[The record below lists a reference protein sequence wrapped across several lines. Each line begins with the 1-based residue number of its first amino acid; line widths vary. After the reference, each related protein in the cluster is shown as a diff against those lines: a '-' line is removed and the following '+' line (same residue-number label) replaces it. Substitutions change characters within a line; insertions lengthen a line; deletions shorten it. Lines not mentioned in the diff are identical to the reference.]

1 MLCTQCQFN
10 TATTADGLCGI
21 CVSAAAHAQPAPA
34 PRPGYASNG
43 SFAYLRSPVALARA
57 TVALLVGVIAADLY
71 SLWAGTVVQGV
82 MDDLMS
88 LDRGVGYGVV
98 GGGTDLVREAE
109 RADTL
114 YSVSGW
120 LQTAALVATCVVFL
134 CWFYRVRVNAEVFE
148 PHIHSKT
155 RGWTVGSWFVPV
167 VNLWFP
173 RRIALDIWDASGD
186 RSVALDRTMTL
197 GDASAR
203 ATHPLV
209 NGWWTLWVASLV
221 VGRWASSGYW
231 AAEEAD
237 EIDAAI
243 SRMMLADVLDIAA
256 AVMAILFV
264 RRLTRMQDAKA
275 RSTPTEGFGLTGSA

>member
-10 TATTADGLCGI
+10 TAKTSDGLCGI
-21 CVSAAAHAQPAPA
+21 CVTAAAVSQPA
-34 PRPGYASNG
+34 PRPYDASG
-43 SFAYLRSPVALARA
+43 GRPAAYLRSPVALSRV
-57 TVALLVGVIAADLY
+57 TVALLGGVIAADLY

-82 MDDLMS
+82 MEDLLS
-88 LDRGVGYGVV
+88 ARYTVDFEA
-98 GGGTDLVREAE
+98 DLARDAE

-114 YSVSGW
+114 YAVSGW
-120 LQTAALVATCVVFL
+120 LQTAALIATCVVFL
-134 CWFYRVRVNAEVFE
+134 CWFHRVRVNAEVFE
-148 PHIHSKT
+148 PYIHSKT
-155 RGWTVGSWFVPV
+155 RGWAVGGWFVPI

-173 RRIALDIWDASGD
+173 RRIALDIWDASGE

-209 NGWWTLWVASLV
+209 NGWWTLWVASLL

-243 SRMMLADVLDIAA
+243 NRMMLADVLHVGA
-256 AVMAILFV
+256 AVLAILFV
-264 RRLTRMQDAKA
+264 LRLTRMQDVKA
-275 RSTPTEGFGLTGSA
+275 RSGLPIA

>member
-10 TATTADGLCGI
+10 TATTSDGLCGI
-21 CVSAAAHAQPAPA
+21 CVTAAAHAQPAP
-34 PRPGYASNG
+34 RPGYASSRNP
-43 SFAYLRSPVALARA
+43 AHLRSPVALARA

-71 SLWAGTVVQGV
+71 SLWAGTVIQGV

-98 GGGTDLVREAE
+98 GQGTDLVREAE

-114 YSVSGW
+114 YAVSGW
-120 LQTAALVATCVVFL
+120 LQTAVLVATCAVFL

-148 PHIHSKT
+148 PHIHTKT
-155 RGWTVGSWFVPV
+155 RGWAVGGWFVPF
-167 VNLWFP
+167 VNLWVP
-173 RRIALDIWDASGD
+173 RRITLDIWDASGD

-209 NGWWTLWVASLV
+209 NGWWTLWVASIL
-221 VGRWASSGYW
+221 VGRWASAGYW
-231 AAEEAD
+231 NAEEAD
-237 EIDAAI
+237 EIDAAV
-243 SRMMLADVLDIAA
+243 SRMMFADVVNIAA
-256 AVMAILFV
+256 AVLAVLV
-264 RRLTRMQDAKA
+264 VLRLTRMQDTKA
-275 RSTPTEGFGLTGSA
+275 RSGPVAGGVHSA

>member
-1 MLCTQCQFN
+1 MLCTECQFN
-10 TATTADGLCGI
+10 AATTSDGLCGV
-21 CVSAAAHAQPAPA
+21 CVIAAAQSQPA
-34 PRPGYASNG
+34 PRPGYSFNG
-43 SFAYLRSPVALARA
+43 HPAQLRSPVGLARA
-57 TVALLVGVIAADLY
+57 TIALLGVVIAADLY
-71 SLWAGTVVQGV
+71 SLWAGTVVQDV
-82 MDDLMS
+82 MDDLLGS
-88 LDRGVGYGVV
+88 GYTVGYRP
-98 GGGTDLVREAE
+98 DLVREAE

-114 YSVSGW
+114 YSVSGY

-134 CWFYRVRVNAEVFE
+134 CWFHRVRVNAEVFE
-148 PHIHSKT
+148 PYIHSKT

-197 GDASAR
+197 GDSSAR
-203 ATHPLV
+203 ATHPLI
-209 NGWWTLWVASLV
+209 NGWWTLWVASLL

-231 AAEEAD
+231 AAEEPD
-237 EIDAAI
+237 EVDAAV
-243 SRMMLADVLDIAA
+243 SGLMLADVVDIAA

-275 RSTPTEGFGLTGSA
+275 KADPPTIGHVS

>member
-1 MLCTQCQFN
+1 MLCTECQFN
-10 TATTADGLCGI
+10 TATTSEGLCDI
-21 CVSAAAHAQPAPA
+21 CVTVAAQSQPA
-34 PRPGYASNG
+34 PRPGYASSG
-43 SFAYLRSPVALARA
+43 RPAGLRSPVGLARA
-57 TVALLVGVIAADLY
+57 TVALLCGVIAADLY
-71 SLWAGTVVQGV
+71 SMWAGTVLQGV
-82 MDDLMS
+82 IEDL
-88 LDRGVGYGVV
+88 LGVRYTVNFGA
-98 GGGTDLVREAE
+98 DLVREAE

-114 YSVSGW
+114 YGVSGV

-134 CWFYRVRVNAEVFE
+134 CWFHRVRVNAEVFE
-148 PHIHSKT
+148 PYIHTKT

-203 ATHPLV
+203 ATHPLI
-209 NGWWTLWVASLV
+209 NGWWTLWVASLL
-221 VGRWASSGYW
+221 VGRWASTKYW
-231 AAEEAD
+231 GAEEAD

-243 SRMMLADVLDIAA
+243 SGLMFADVLDIAA

-264 RRLTRMQDAKA
+264 LRLTRMQDTKA
-275 RSTPTEGFGLTGSA
+275 RAGALKHAQTSA